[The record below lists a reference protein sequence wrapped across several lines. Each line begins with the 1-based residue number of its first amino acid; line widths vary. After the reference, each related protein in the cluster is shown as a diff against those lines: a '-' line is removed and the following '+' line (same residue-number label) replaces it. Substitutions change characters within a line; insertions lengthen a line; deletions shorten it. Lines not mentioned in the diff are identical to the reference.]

1 MAQGDVTIYEK
12 FLERLGDGEINL
24 STAVVK
30 CILTSDTTG
39 ALPGGGAGATDPR
52 YGAGGTQNVGL
63 NEVTQGGGYT
73 TAGVAIDGTDPWANN
88 AGTMEYTGQNAAWT
102 SSASGDPTNCNYG
115 VFYVDNGGTTD
126 YAIGYVQVYDGA
138 TSVSLLAGD
147 VTIKW
152 NGGATEGIVFT
163 LA

>member
-1 MAQGDVTIYEK
+1 MAQGDVFIYEK
-12 FLERLGDGEINL
+12 FMERLGDGEINL

-39 ALPGGGAGATDPR
+39 APPGGGVTASDPR
-52 YGAGGTQNVGL
+52 YGAGGTQNVGT
-63 NEVTQGGGYT
+63 NECSAGGGYAT
-73 TAGVAIDGTDPWANN
+73 GGVAIDGTDPWALTGNQ
-88 AGTMEYTGQNAAWT
+88 GVYTAQNGAWT
-102 SSASGDPTNCNYG
+102 SSASGDPTNINYG

-152 NGGATEGIVFT
+152 NGGATEGTLFT
-163 LA
+163 LS